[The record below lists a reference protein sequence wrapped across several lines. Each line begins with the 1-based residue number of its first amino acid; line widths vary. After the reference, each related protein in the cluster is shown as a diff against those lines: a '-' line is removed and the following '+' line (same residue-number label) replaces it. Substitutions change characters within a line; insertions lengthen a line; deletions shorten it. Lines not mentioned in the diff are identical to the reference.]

1 MTAEGMIVEGMIVEG
16 MIVEG
21 MIAEVALAAVMEAT
35 ARFRI
40 AAGNPLSTV
49 TARRAS
55 RRLHPPKAFA

>member
-1 MTAEGMIVEGMIVEG
+1 MTAEAMIVEAMIAEA
-16 MIVEG
+16 

-35 ARFRI
+35 AHFRI

-55 RRLHPPKAFA
+55 RRLHPQKAFA

>member
-16 MIVEG
+16 MIVE
-21 MIAEVALAAVMEAT
+21 EALAAVMEAT